1 MKTVILAGGLGTRL
15 REETEFKPK
24 PMVPIGDKP
33 IIWHIMQTY
42 SKFDFKD
49 FIICAG
55 YKGEIISEYFYNFV
69 PNNYDF
75 NVEIGINNKIQT
87 FGQINEL
94 GWKVTVAK
102 TGSYT
107 NTGGRIHKVKKYLNN
122 ETFMCTYGDGVANI
136 NITDLLKFHKSHG
149 KIATL
154 SAVNPVSRFGVLETG
169 DNFEVLSF
177 EEKPISEG
185 RINAGYFVF
194 EPEIFNYIGENSVLE
209 SEVLARLALD
219 KQLIMYEHDGFWQA
233 MDTYREALLLNDLW
247 KNDKAPWKV

>member
-87 FGQINEL
+87 FGEINEL

-102 TGSYT
+102 TGSDT

-122 ETFMCTYGDGVANI
+122 ETFMCTYGDGLADI
-136 NITDLLKFHKSHG
+136 NITNLLKFHKSHG

-169 DNFEVLSF
+169 DNFEVLSC
-177 EEKPISEG
+177 
-185 RINAGYFVF
+185 
-194 EPEIFNYIGENSVLE
+194 ENSVLE
-209 SEVLARLALD
+209 SEVLARLACD
-219 KQLIMYEHDGFWQA
+219 KQLRMYEHDGFWQA
-233 MDTYREALLLNDLW
+233 MDTYRETLLLNDLW
-247 KNDKAPWKV
+247 KNDIAPWKV